1 MLADPPTT
9 ITIPTS
15 VAKRLRGY
23 KSGSQTYADVLQEL
37 MDAVPPR
44 EFLEWAL
51 RELERPAVSYTV
63 VRRRLG
69 LRSR

>member
-1 MLADPPTT
+1 MLADRPTT

-15 VAKRLRGY
+15 VAKRLKSY
-23 KSGSQTYADVLQEL
+23 KSGGRSYAEVLEDL

-51 RELERPAVSYTV
+51 LELERPAATYSS
-63 VRRRLG
+63 VRQSLG
-69 LRSR
+69 VRPE

>member
-15 VAKRLRGY
+15 VAKRLRTY
-23 KSGSQTYADVLQEL
+23 KSGGRSFADVLEDL

-51 RELERPAVSYTV
+51 QELERPAVTYSSIRRTLG
-63 VRRRLG
+63 VRPE
-69 LRSR
+69 

>member
-1 MLADPPTT
+1 MIADPPTT

-15 VAKRLRGY
+15 VAKRLRTY
-23 KSGSQTYADVLQEL
+23 KSGGRSYAEVLGDL

-51 RELERPAVSYTV
+51 RELERPAVSYSS
-63 VRRRLG
+63 VRRSLVARPE
-69 LRSR
+69 